1 MLTNPTLIPIKTP
14 PIMVID
20 KPINRGGRLSAYASR
35 NSPENIIE
43 TNATATSLKG
53 GKAMLM
59 SARPAISQIEKTSTK
74 ESSRQISKS
83 DFAFITPLSSVSIP
97 GSLLWLFN
105 PLNRLCP
112 MHRLTVA
119 GVQPQSFFIIQ

>member
-1 MLTNPTLIPIKTP
+1 
-14 PIMVID
+14 
-20 KPINRGGRLSAYASR
+20 
-35 NSPENIIE
+35 
-43 TNATATSLKG
+43 
-53 GKAMLM
+53 MLM

-105 PLNRLCP
+105 PLSRLCP